1 MTLKFALEVWGDP
14 QFSAFPKAIH
24 FSGEVFRELRG
35 VDHQQGFIVGM
46 SSGGGPIE
54 GTSDH
59 RFVVDH
65 RELVVQLVATGKA
78 GGADLLLLQ

>member
-1 MTLKFALEVWGDP
+1 MWCDP

-59 RFVVDH
+59 RFVIDY
-65 RELVVQLVATGKA
+65 RELVIDILEMCLSAWFLRDAHASRATS
-78 GGADLLLLQ
+78 